1 MFGNYGNPYAGFLQN
16 INVPQ
21 TPVQQMPETVMRV
34 NGEAGARM
42 CQMPPNSSKL
52 MLDENE
58 PIVWL
63 AQTDGAGYK
72 TVTPYRIVPIE
83 QEPTPGYKSLEDR
96 VKRLE
101 EMYESNIRVS
111 EQAFE

>member
-16 INVPQ
+16 MSMPQ
-21 TPVQQMPETVMRV
+21 TAVPQMPETVMRV
-34 NGEAGARM
+34 TGEAGARM

-58 PIVWL
+58 PIVWF

-83 QEPTPGYKSLEDR
+83 QEPAPDYKSLEDR
-96 VKRLE
+96 VRRLE
-101 EMYESNIRVS
+101 ERYESDFGSN
-111 EQAFE
+111 E